1 MNDNYNLPD
10 YDAYRDLIHNYRHQH
25 KSWEEIELAG
35 KKNEKELDEFL
46 ERKAQEE
53 LRPRLSVEGWKTI
66 VKQQK
71 EEEETT
77 QIAMQEM
84 GGAMLLDD
92 SEVVNYSLSTNPR
105 SAWSL
110 YKKKLLEEKKY
121 SLDTVKQLEEST
133 IRLLHCLHLETAME
147 NPVKGLV
154 VGNVQSGKTGSMAAL
169 MAMAADQGFN
179 MFIILSGTIEN
190 LRAQTAARL
199 FNDLNGSL
207 GTLNWTMLEHLSK
220 KSPIGSRAQD
230 CHFEP
235 NDNHRYM
242 TVCLKNLTRLKNLND
257 WLQLDPKKRSQMKIL
272 VIDDE
277 ADQASINTAREDKE
291 RTRINAAI
299 CNLVN
304 GKPSK
309 KPSKKATPALP
320 IPPFQGMNYVAY
332 TATPYANVLN
342 ENKPES
348 LYPKNFI
355 ATLSVSPE
363 YFGPQQI
370 FGYEENSYEGLDIVR
385 IIDQDDLEAVKGIHK
400 NERFDFMLPH
410 QLLPKSL
417 EDAICWFI
425 DGVAC
430 QRYWGHK
437 KPISMLIHTSQKTDH
452 HEQIYEAIKDFFELY
467 KYTPGQLVKRCEE
480 IWKRE
485 TKRFSKENFLAQF
498 EGYGLSEKEI
508 RNYPSFEA
516 IRPEVVQLIREDL
529 NFIKLDE
536 NEDLQYRNGIHICVD
551 NCKNNG
557 VTEEGIHMRLMYP
570 KSEEQYDKAPAFI
583 VIGGTTLSRGLTLE
597 GLISSYFLRSVG
609 QADTLMQMGRW
620 FGYRKGYELLPRI
633 WLTQKTFEQF
643 GFLSD
648 LDKELRQE
656 IADMESRNAIP
667 RDYGPRVKN
676 TPSYQFIRITSSNKM
691 QGAKLG
697 DFDFSG
703 AFFQTYRFHNNP
715 IPLKHNLVLTEKFI
729 NELGDQEEIK
739 EENKRFRGQRKDK
752 ERKLWRNVPFSKVKE
767 YLKDYQF
774 GSNMSISERIDLV
787 LEWAEKLTKKKNLK
801 NWNVVY
807 VPHVKRS
814 KRSER
819 STQETIDIGALLTP
833 SHLITDIDFT
843 DPTMDEMTKKEIENL
858 LYPKKSKEDSSEDKK
873 KRTSTAEISR
883 KARDLAHLDT
893 TPLMIIYEVDKDSKA
908 QGTGREDL
916 NAPENLIGFCIL
928 IPGGQKGIDY
938 ATKLSIPVVSSVF
951 DDHGDLEGEDDEN

>member
-1 MNDNYNLPD
+1 MNDNYNLPE
-10 YDAYRDLIHNYRHQH
+10 YDAYRDLIHNYRHQN

-35 KKNEKELDEFL
+35 KKSEKELDEFL

-53 LRPRLSVEGWKTI
+53 LRPRLSVEGWKII

-77 QIAMQEM
+77 RIAMEEM
-84 GGAMLLDD
+84 GGAMLLEDA
-92 SEVVNYSLSTNPR
+92 EVANYSLSTNPR
-105 SAWSL
+105 STWSL

-121 SLDTVKQLEEST
+121 SPDTVKQIEEST
-133 IRLLHCLHLETAME
+133 IRLLRCLHLETAME

-199 FNDLNGSL
+199 FNDLNGSS

-277 ADQASINTAREDKE
+277 ADQASINTASEDKE

-309 KPSKKATPALP
+309 KSSKKAASALP
-320 IPPFQGMNYVAY
+320 VPPFKGMNYVAY

-385 IIDQDDLEAVKGIHK
+385 IIDQDDLEAVKEIHK
-400 NERFDFMLPH
+400 NERWDFTLPQ

-430 QRYWGHK
+430 QRYWGYK

-467 KYTPGQLVKRCEE
+467 KDAPGQLVKRCEE
-480 IWKRE
+480 VWKRE

-498 EGYGLSEKEI
+498 EGYDLPEEI

-516 IRPEVVQLIREDL
+516 IRSEVVQLIREDL
-529 NFIKLDE
+529 NFIKFDE

-551 NCKNNG
+551 NCRNNG
-557 VTEEGIHMRLMYP
+557 ITDEGIHMRLMYP
-570 KSEEQYDKAPAFI
+570 KSEDQYDKAPAFI

-648 LDKELRQE
+648 LDKDLRQE
-656 IADMESRNAIP
+656 IADMESRNVSP
-667 RDYGPRVKN
+667 KEYGPKVKN
-676 TPSYQFIRITSSNKM
+676 TPSYKLIRITSKNKM

-697 DFDFSG
+697 GFDFSG
-703 AFFQTYRFHNNP
+703 AFFQTYRFPTNP
-715 IPLKHNLVLTEKFI
+715 IYLKDNFSLTEKFI
-729 NELGDQEEIK
+729 KDLGSPEEIK
-739 EENKRFRGQRKDK
+739 EENKKFRGKRD
-752 ERKLWRNVPFSKVKE
+752 LWRNVPFSKVKE
-767 YLKDYQF
+767 YLKNYHF
-774 GSNMSISERIDLV
+774 GPNMSIGERIHLV
-787 LEWAEKLTKKKNLK
+787 LDWAEKLTKKEDLK
-801 NWNVVY
+801 DWNVVY
-807 VPHVKRS
+807 VPDVKRS

-843 DPTMDEMTKKEIENL
+843 DPTIDEMTKKEIEDL
-858 LYPKKSKEDSSEDKK
+858 LSQKKSSKDKK
-873 KRTSTAEISR
+873 KRTNTAEISG

-893 TPLMIIYEVDKDSKA
+893 TPLMIIYKVDKDSKA
-908 QGTGREDL
+908 KGMGREDL
-916 NAPENLIGFCIL
+916 NAPEDLIGFCIL
-928 IPGGQKGIDY
+928 IPGGKKGVDY

-951 DDHGDLEGEDDEN
+951 DDHGDLEGEDDED